1 MCKWRKSLA
10 TVTIIYPPI
19 LKERFKEISGRN
31 WVSRCKIFFS
41 STTRRSVKGPPL
53 FDSLGFL
60 FDTSVNYNVKADW
73 HFSNLNQNVC
83 FWLMFLVCFM
93 KINCSRYL
101 EGKHHWPFPWIQCLI
116 CFTCRRSAHIM
127 SYLEIKKIPKF
138 SEREGEEGVLKRQ
151 LRGWA
156 QKKIANREGKGKGRR
171 REEESARICARK
183 IYKWVAPQTL
193 ILSYG
198 SQVCTF

>member
-60 FDTSVNYNVKADW
+60 FDPSVNYNVKADW

-116 CFTCRRSAHIM
+116 CFNSRRSAHIM
-127 SYLEIKKIPKF
+127 SYLEIKKYQNSPKEKEKREF
-138 SEREGEEGVLKRQ
+138 WKDSYGVER
-151 LRGWA
+151 
-156 QKKIANREGKGKGRR
+156 KKKLQTERGKGRGGGER
-171 REEESARICARK
+171 KRARASVREKYISGWHPK
-183 IYKWVAPQTL
+183 H
-193 ILSYG
+193 
-198 SQVCTF
+198 

>member
-127 SYLEIKKIPKF
+127 SYLEIKKKYQNSPKEKEKREF
-138 SEREGEEGVLKRQ
+138 WKDSYGVERKKNCKQRGEREGEEE
-151 LRGWA
+151 RG
-156 QKKIANREGKGKGRR
+156 RER
-171 REEESARICARK
+171 AHLCAK
-183 IYKWVAPQTL
+183 NI
-193 ILSYG
+193 
-198 SQVCTF
+198 